1 MTHSFPQSARGVTML
16 EVLIA
21 ILIISIGLLGMAGMQ
36 AAGLRA
42 NVGAS
47 QRSAATMLAY
57 DMADRMRANMAG
69 VIAGN
74 YDLTPLNVPTQQPTC
89 LQVVGCTVQ
98 QMAQNDAWEW
108 NQAIQNTL
116 PSGMG
121 IVCKDR
127 EPDDGFGNVGL
138 GQTPTGAWCDGLG
151 NVYAV
156 KIWWLEDRSE
166 ANPNGTLKR
175 VVVSFQP

>member
-1 MTHSFPQSARGVTML
+1 ML

-57 DMADRMRANMAG
+57 DMADRMRANIAG
-69 VIAGN
+69 VAAGN
-74 YDLTPLNVPTQQPTC
+74 YDFSLLNPPTQHANC
-89 LQVVGCTVQ
+89 LQAGGCTVL
-98 QMAQNDAWEW
+98 QMAQNDRWEW

-121 IVCKDR
+121 IVCKDKS
-127 EPDDGFGNVGL
+127 PDDGLGNTDLLQG
-138 GQTPTGAWCDGLG
+138 PTGAWCDTLG
-151 NVYAV
+151 DVYAI

-166 ANPNGTLKR
+166 SNPTGTLKR

>member
-1 MTHSFPQSARGVTML
+1 ML

-69 VIAGN
+69 VIAGD
-74 YDLTPLNVPTQQPTC
+74 YDLTPINVPTQQANC
-89 LQVVGCTVQ
+89 LQAAGCTVQ
-98 QMAQNDAWEW
+98 QMAQNDRWEW
-108 NQAIQNTL
+108 NQAIQSTL

-127 EPDDGFGNVGL
+127 EPDDGFGNANL
-138 GQTPTGAWCDGLG
+138 AQTATGAWCDGLG
-151 NVYAV
+151 NVYAI

-166 ANPNGTLKR
+166 SNPDGTLKR